1 VIDKT
6 SPNADHGEYCSFT
19 LLFMPRKPKTRP
31 GTDLVPAPGSSEA
44 MEFRKTNEAIGLRVK
59 EGRLSLLSR
68 KLYNVMV
75 YHAQMLKV
83 PGQNSPISTEA
94 SKKYFWI
101 PLADVARDAA
111 YDSNDTE
118 LLKQHIEEFQN
129 IKIHIEDDTQ
139 WTSERLVSSVKLVNP
154 LGLRKKG
161 GAVWLGFAFP
171 PEVHELVMSPGT
183 YTKLSIF
190 YQGMLRS
197 GPSLA
202 LYEICRRYATNPSK
216 LTGIESYEYW
226 YSALTGNPVRE
237 VPPPYKY
244 FKRDVLKTAI
254 AEINSMTDI
263 QVELVEHKN
272 GRRVEKMQFR
282 VELSKQSPLAF
293 PAPPVID
300 TEMMNRIMRFGFSQ
314 QEAADITAQY
324 PDDKVRASIG
334 LVDSRMASR
343 NSPPLDSPAAYFR
356 WSLKQGGVAAQLQ
369 LEKTTKQTAA
379 QQKEGPTVM
388 EQFLSARAGEA
399 LEVYKELTDLERE
412 DVFGRFK
419 STVDTR
425 VIKLNRGVENPMV
438 RSMFGQWYAQEMWGE
453 PTVEAL
459 ATFVEQYK
467 VASARQ

>member
-1 VIDKT
+1 MIRKT
-6 SPNADHGEYCSFT
+6 KLRS
-19 LLFMPRKPKTRP
+19 
-31 GTDLVPAPGSSEA
+31 GTDLVPAPGTSEA

-75 YHAQMLKV
+75 YHAQQLKV
-83 PGQNSPISTEA
+83 PGQNAPIDNEVNR
-94 SKKYFWI
+94 KYFWI

-118 LLKQHIEEFQN
+118 LLKHHIEEFQN

-161 GAVWLGFAFP
+161 GALWFGFAFP

-216 LTGIESYEYW
+216 VTAIEGYEYW
-226 YSALTGNPVRE
+226 HSALTGNPVRE

-244 FKRDVLKTAI
+244 FKRDVLKPAI
-254 AEINSMTDI
+254 AEINSTTDI
-263 QVELVEHKN
+263 EVELIEHKN
-272 GRRVEKMQFR
+272 GRRIERLQFH
-282 VELSKQSPLAF
+282 VELSKQPGLAF

-300 TEMMNRIMRFGFSQ
+300 GELVTRIMRFGFSQ
-314 QEAADITAQY
+314 HEAADLSAQHA
-324 PDDKVRASIG
+324 DDKLRASIA
-334 LVDSRMASR
+334 LVEARMASR
-343 NSPPLDSPAAYFR
+343 NSAPLDSPAAYFR
-356 WSLKQGGVAAQLQ
+356 WSLKQGAD
-369 LEKTTKQTAA
+369 AA
-379 QQKEGPTVM
+379 QQLLEKAVRPASVARKEGPSVM
-388 EQFLSARAGEA
+388 EQFLSARAREA
-399 LEVYKELTDLERE
+399 LEIYKELTDRERDE
-412 DVFGRFK
+412 VFARFK
-419 STVDTR
+419 ASNTAKG
-425 VIKLNRGVENPMV
+425 IKLNRGIDNPIV
-438 RSMFGQWYAQEMWGE
+438 RSLLGQWYARETWGE
-453 PTVEAL
+453 PTADAL
-459 ATFVEQYK
+459 AQFVEQYK
-467 VASARQ
+467 IVDVSGR

>member
-1 VIDKT
+1 
-6 SPNADHGEYCSFT
+6 
-19 LLFMPRKPKTRP
+19 
-31 GTDLVPAPGSSEA
+31 

-75 YHAQMLKV
+75 YHAQLLKV
-83 PGQNSPISTEA
+83 PGQNSPIDTEA

-161 GAVWLGFAFP
+161 GAVWFGFAFP

-216 LTGIESYEYW
+216 LTGVESYEYW

-254 AEINSMTDI
+254 AEINSTTDI

-272 GRRVEKMQFR
+272 GRRVEKLQFH

-300 TEMMNRIMRFGFSQ
+300 SELMNRIVRFGFSQ
-314 QEAADITAQY
+314 QDAADISAQY
-324 PDDKVRASIG
+324 PDDKLRASIT
-334 LVDSRMASR
+334 LVESRMASR

-356 WSLKQGGVAAQLQ
+356 WSLKQGGAAAQLQ
-369 LEKTTKQTAA
+369 LEKTTKQVATA
-379 QQKEGPTVM
+379 QKEGPTVM
-388 EQFLSARAGEA
+388 EQFLSARSGEA
-399 LEVYKELTDLERE
+399 LEIYKELTDGERA
-412 DVFGRFK
+412 DVFERFRG
-419 STVDTR
+419 TVDTR
-425 VIKLNRGVENPMV
+425 VIKLNRGIDNPMV

-467 VASARQ
+467 IAETRG